1 MSNKKIHVNIIL
13 TLSVPQN
20 KKLENHN
27 SAKSIN
33 LDIIRKLIKY
43 SSKNILRKT
52 MFTLIV
58 IEILLFESRLV

>member
-1 MSNKKIHVNIIL
+1 MSNKKIHVNIIS

-27 SAKSIN
+27 SANSIN

-52 MFTLIV
+52 MFTLTV